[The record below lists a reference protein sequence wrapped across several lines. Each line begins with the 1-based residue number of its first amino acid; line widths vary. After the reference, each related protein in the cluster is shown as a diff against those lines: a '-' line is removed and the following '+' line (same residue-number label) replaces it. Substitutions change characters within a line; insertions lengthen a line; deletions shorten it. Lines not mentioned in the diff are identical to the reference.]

1 MKMIGKLLNRYP
13 GLVWIRIFGELL
25 TSVTGS
31 MLTPFL
37 IIYLYDKLDGNVLL
51 PMVIV
56 GLQPL
61 SEIIITFLGG
71 GLTDRMG
78 RKKIIVAG
86 LLLQAGAMAGF
97 ILAESVWM
105 FALLYILNGAGRS
118 VYIPAQRAQIA
129 DSIEESMRS
138 EVFALINTVGA
149 AGMALGPVI
158 GYFVYTQE
166 PGIIFGMQAAALTI
180 YLIVVL
186 FKLPET
192 IPVNTDERELKMN
205 ESFKLKSFLSDHSYV
220 LGLMTFSLPISFFY
234 AQAETNYRIYL
245 EDLFPDFLIVLATLA
260 SIKAVM
266 SILLEIP
273 LVRWSNKF
281 SFEKVLII
289 SYSLYFIAALSYGF
303 SNSLLLLILTQ
314 LILTIAESLG
324 LNRMLNHISQIAPSN
339 KRGLYFS
346 IYGTHWDLSRMAG
359 PFLGGLILMEWGG
372 TTLFLLSA
380 SLLLVGMACQL
391 LLNKTVTNSSPMLSR
406 KIMLKSK

>member
-1 MKMIGKLLNRYP
+1 MGNLLNRYP
-13 GLVWIRIFGELL
+13 GLVWIRVFGEML

-31 MLTPFL
+31 MLAPFL

-51 PMVIV
+51 PMIIV

-71 GLTDRMG
+71 GLTDRLG

-97 ILAESVWM
+97 IFAESVWL

-129 DSIEESMRS
+129 DSIDDSIRA
-138 EVFALINTVGA
+138 EVFALLNTVGA

-158 GYFVYTQE
+158 GYFVFTQD
-166 PGIIFGMQAAALTI
+166 PGIIFGMQAAALMV
-180 YLIVVL
+180 YLAVVY

-192 IPVNTDERELKMN
+192 IPVDSGEKGVAMN
-205 ESFKLKSFLSDHSYV
+205 ESFKLKSFLSNHSYV
-220 LGLMTFSLPISFFY
+220 LGLMLFSLPISFFY

-245 EDLFPDFLIVLATLA
+245 EDIFPDFLVVLTTLA

-273 LVRWSNKF
+273 LVRWSNKL
-281 SFEKVLII
+281 SFEKILII

-303 SNSLLLLILTQ
+303 STSLLLLILTQ
-314 LILTIAESLG
+314 LILTVAESLG
-324 LNRMLNHISQIAPSN
+324 LNRLLNHISHIAPSN

-359 PFLGGLILMEWGG
+359 PYLGGKIMLEWGG
-372 TTLFLLSA
+372 STLFLLSA
-380 SLLLVGMACQL
+380 SLLLLGVLCQVL
-391 LLNKTVTNSSPMLSR
+391 LHKSVTESSMMFRR
-406 KIMLKSK
+406 KLMLKSEDG

>member
-1 MKMIGKLLNRYP
+1 MMRKFLNRYP
-13 GLVWIRIFGELL
+13 GLVWIRVFGEML
-25 TSVTGS
+25 TSITGS
-31 MLTPFL
+31 MLAPFL
-37 IIYLYDKLDGNVLL
+37 IIYLYDKLDGNILL

-71 GLTDRMG
+71 GLTDRIG

-86 LLLQAGAMAGF
+86 LALQAGAMAGF
-97 ILAESVWM
+97 IFAESVWL

-129 DSIEESMRS
+129 DSVENSIRS

-166 PGIIFGMQAAALTI
+166 PGIIFGLQAAALTI
-180 YLIVVL
+180 YLAVVC

-192 IPVNTDERELKMN
+192 IPV
-205 ESFKLKSFLSDHSYV
+205 ESGETGTLNGRIKLRTFLSQHTYV
-220 LGLMTFSLPISFFY
+220 LSLMAFSLPISFFY
-234 AQAETNYRIYL
+234 AQTETNYRIYL
-245 EDLFPDFLIVLATLA
+245 EELFPEFLAVLTILA

-266 SILLEIP
+266 CILLEIP
-273 LVRWSNKF
+273 LVRWSNRF
-281 SFEKVLII
+281 SLNKILII

-303 SNSLLLLILTQ
+303 STSLLLLILTQ
-314 LILTIAESLG
+314 LIVTIAESLG
-324 LNRMLNHISQIAPSN
+324 LNRLLNHISEIAPST
-339 KRGLYFS
+339 KRGLYFA
-346 IYGTHWDLSRMAG
+346 IYGTHWDISRMAG

-372 TTLFLLSA
+372 AVLFLLSA
-380 SLLLVGMACQL
+380 LLLFLGGVAQL
-391 LLNKTVTNSSPMLSR
+391 SIQQAAKDSSSPILR
-406 KIMLKSK
+406 KLMLKSK